1 MLSHLKTKK
10 KRKNNLF
17 ERFTERAVDA
27 VSEAQNLAKEMH
39 SEEVMPEHLLLAL
52 VEEAK
57 GVSLKLF
64 RMYGVTSEAV
74 KIQVQKYVK
83 QTEKK
88 SDTIAFSHSF
98 KDILKHTLDLASKS
112 GNMNI
117 LFEHLFLSV
126 ITDKVSHVQDILAQ
140 FDFDIYNAKDILTK
154 LVQRKIKRL
163 EHPEAVEEDVKKN
176 SFESVY
182 EGEAL
187 SEVLDNAVSKLS
199 AAGYEIL
206 GTEQIM
212 ASILETANSD
222 LVNTINKYGLNSE
235 IFEQKLAEQ
244 KSRQSEYEGKK
255 IIFTPNAFLMMNSAL
270 QTAKE
275 LGSSVI
281 TPEHIVLS
289 ILKTK
294 KGLAY
299 DIIKSIGINGE
310 KLSDEILKPIEKQ
323 MPETLSIM
331 KLAKEEARRIGRNV
345 VGTEMFLLG
354 IIAEGTSVAFEVL
367 NDLEITMKDARI
379 VVENLVGY
387 GNEYFDKEIV
397 FTNRAKKVLERAWL
411 SAKKENKQ
419 KIEAVDLLL
428 AILDEPNSL
437 AMKALDQLG
446 VDAVEIRHG
455 IQRVGW
461 KA

>member
-1 MLSHLKTKK
+1 M
-10 KRKNNLF
+10 F
-17 ERFTERAVDA
+17 ERFTERAVNV
-27 VSEAQNLAKEMH
+27 VSESQKLAQEMNCA
-39 SEEVMPEHLLLAL
+39 EVMPEHLLLAL
-52 VEEAK
+52 VKEAK

-64 RMYGVTSEAV
+64 RMYNVTFDAMQKEV
-74 KIQVQKYVK
+74 EKYVTRSSK
-83 QTEKK
+83 
-88 SDTIAFSHSF
+88 TIENIPFNKNS
-98 KDILKHTLDLASKS
+98 KEILKHTLDLASKS
-112 GNMNI
+112 GNTNI

-126 ITDKVSHVQDILAQ
+126 LMDKNSNIQSILSK
-140 FDFDIYNAKDILTK
+140 FDFDVYNSRDILNK
-154 LVQRKIKRL
+154 LVQRKVKRL
-163 EHPEAVEEDVKKN
+163 EHPEVVDDDEKKSN
-176 SFESVY
+176 FESVY

-187 SEVLDNAVSKLS
+187 AGVFDRAVSKLS
-199 AAGYEIL
+199 AKGYEIL

-212 ASILETANSD
+212 ASILETADSE
-222 LVNTINKYGLNSE
+222 LVKTINKYGLNSE
-235 IFEQKLAEQ
+235 TFEKKLEEQ
-244 KSRQSEYEGKK
+244 QSREAEYEGKK

-299 DIIKSIGINGE
+299 DIIKSLGINNE
-310 KLSDEILKPIEKQ
+310 KLSEDILRPIEKQ
-323 MPETLSIM
+323 MPEVLTIM

-367 NDLEITMKDARI
+367 NDLEITMKDARL

-387 GNEYFDKEIV
+387 GNEYFDKEII
-397 FTNRAKKVLERAWL
+397 FTSRAKRVLEKAWL
-411 SAKKENKQ
+411 SAKNSNKS

-428 AILDEPNSL
+428 AIIDEPNSL

-446 VDAVEIRHG
+446 VDAVEIKHG
-455 IQRVGW
+455 IQGIR
-461 KA
+461 